1 MRTFCNTRGA
11 WNGALVFLRIVSPP
25 YYGRDCAP
33 APRFAHGAS
42 ESWVFRGKSEVKF
55 LFLGEKG
62 LRAARRFAHGQSQ
75 KKRRALMRF
84 T

>member
-11 WNGALVFLRIVSPP
+11 WNGAPVLLRIVSPP

-33 APRFAHGAS
+33 ASRFAHGAS
-42 ESWVFRGKSEVKF
+42 KSLVFRGKSGVKF

-62 LRAARRFAHGQSQ
+62 LRGERRLAHL
-75 KKRRALMRF
+75 KI
-84 T
+84 